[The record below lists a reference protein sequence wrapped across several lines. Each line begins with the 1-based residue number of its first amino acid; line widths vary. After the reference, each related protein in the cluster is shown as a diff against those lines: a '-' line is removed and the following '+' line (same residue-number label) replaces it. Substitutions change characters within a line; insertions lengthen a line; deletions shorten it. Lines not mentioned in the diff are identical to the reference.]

1 MLRASVI
8 SLTLLFV
15 AGAVPATEPKCSSA
29 RPCVPVEVMGEAI
42 MVEATSHRMH
52 TAINDGDLDEF
63 KRLVPSLTSEQLME
77 GLILAVGNYRNSYKP
92 ESDPGRLEI
101 IKFLLDGVIDVSD
114 TKATDALQIII
125 SQSGF
130 NSAAPMLAD
139 LMFAHG
145 ASASDIHIAGTVTSM
160 PLVLLKKVLERGADP
175 NLLSRRHE
183 VPLVTAIYWD
193 NYEVFK
199 LLLQYGADV
208 NINLNSAD
216 LTQRAPYE
224 MANERKNARMMDELA
239 RAGAQAVVRTRPAR

>member
-1 MLRASVI
+1 
-8 SLTLLFV
+8 
-15 AGAVPATEPKCSSA
+15 
-29 RPCVPVEVMGEAI
+29 